1 MMMLHRNFNIFYT
14 FMLLQHQKCTLLA
27 FSKARFPSTAHS
39 LTLVLRLLRGKTSS
53 NALSSAPI
61 CSLVVVRHLATASF
75 GFKQSQILCESSNL
89 MCTRKSVSK
98 NLWLAT
104 HSPRRSLRSLRK
116 YASSELLRS
125 TQCVWVNFEKKITH
139 SQDSLV
145 ANRSLVDGNLHLD
158 INKQLPS

>member
-61 CSLVVVRHLATASF
+61 CSLVVVRHLATARF

-125 TQCVWVNFEKKITH
+125 TQCVWVN